1 MAPNFQHE
9 SLPYFEAYISV
20 IFSAQGRCSEHQYR
34 LFYIEIYTHYI
45 LYMNNIHVYEYIL
58 IIQYDLVG
66 LLKIDGQPRKW
77 MIRILK
83 NGPRLWSLQQH
94 NFKALP
100 ACICRYCIS
109 IYVYTMHTYIYI
121 HTDVYIYIFIYLDR
135 YIDLQIYRCIY
146 IYIDIYL

>member
-121 HTDVYIYIFIYLDR
+121 HTDVYIYIYLFR
-135 YIDLQIYRCIY
+135 QIYRFTDIQMYIY